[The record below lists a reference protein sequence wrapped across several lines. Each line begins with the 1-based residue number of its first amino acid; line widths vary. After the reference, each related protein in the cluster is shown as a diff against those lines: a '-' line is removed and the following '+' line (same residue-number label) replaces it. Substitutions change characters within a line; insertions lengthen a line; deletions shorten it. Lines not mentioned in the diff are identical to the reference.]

1 MRTGQ
6 AEVPHDVSVKAAG
19 LEQQLAAALSETS
32 EELAHAECFDTE
44 QRSELYTILQTLIS
58 DTQTHRQ
65 WIGQWVRDD
74 PRGAQGA

>member
-1 MRTGQ
+1 MTTGQ

-44 QRSELYTILQTLIS
+44 QRSELYTILQTLIA
-58 DTQTHRQ
+58 DTQAHRRCV
-65 WIGQWVRDD
+65 GQWVRDR
-74 PRGAQGA
+74 PRGAQDA